1 MSKTKPKKVYIS
13 GPITGKDYKEVLA
26 AFHKGEKAMRN
37 IGLRTVNPTT
47 WWGRWHWI
55 FEKLPYGLQL
65 FICMC
70 YLHGCQEILF
80 LPGWTESRGAKLEKA
95 FADFW
100 KIKRHE
106 MKKHRKEKR
115 AEKQIVKPDVFVT
128 SDTGKAM
135 ANLGKAI
142 SDLSLTADQ
151 VKEHM
156 YCAASPESETAKTAR
171 KKRKKHRRRTTPNT
185 PTPPENT
192 NNTQK

>member
-13 GPITGKDYKEVLA
+13 GPISGKDYQEVLV

-100 KIKRHE
+100 DIKRHV
-106 MKKHRKEKR
+106 MKRHQNGNKILMQRCVPEAPSLSDAVKAVAKLGKEFSKLSVSMDDLKSCQD
-115 AEKQIVKPDVFVT
+115 EKPDQ
-128 SDTGKAM
+128 K
-135 ANLGKAI
+135 
-142 SDLSLTADQ
+142 
-151 VKEHM
+151 
-156 YCAASPESETAKTAR
+156 R
-171 KKRKKHRRRTTPNT
+171 KKRKKRKHRPASDNINDISINTT
-185 PTPPENT
+185 
-192 NNTQK
+192 K

>member
-1 MSKTKPKKVYIS
+1 MSKTEKTEIKKVYIS
-13 GPITGKDYKEVLA
+13 GPISGKDYQEVLV

-47 WWGRWHWI
+47 WWGHWHWI

-100 KIKRHE
+100 DIKRHV
-106 MKKHRKEKR
+106 MKRHQKGNKILMQRCVPEAPALPDAMKAVAKLGKEFSKLSVSMDDLKSCQD
-115 AEKQIVKPDVFVT
+115 EKPDQ
-128 SDTGKAM
+128 K
-135 ANLGKAI
+135 
-142 SDLSLTADQ
+142 
-151 VKEHM
+151 
-156 YCAASPESETAKTAR
+156 R
-171 KKRKKHRRRTTPNT
+171 KKRKKRKHRPASDNINEISINTT
-185 PTPPENT
+185 
-192 NNTQK
+192 K